1 MGNGY
6 SHILSHFYVRIDEI
20 YKQFQG
26 VSIGMLEGV
35 DCLIFDIDGVLLN
48 CESSFPLLI
57 QKAVEVMWDEMGGV
71 ADAPGYSEEFQRILK
86 RHGAFND
93 DYDIVWLLLCIAKAS
108 GKKELSKALPS
119 VYELETIILGCGED
133 SVAWCLNLFKGVV
146 NQEKVRALCADLYY
160 GDDATVGFYEN
171 EKVLLSVHWK
181 ELPLPT
187 AIYTGR
193 NIREWEVA
201 KKRLG
206 WEDFPDELIIHSDTG
221 IKKPSPEG
229 LKILCDRLNC
239 DCPLFFGDTASDKKS
254 LEAFNKGYFVA
265 IGSLLPESNF
275 SFSDPHDALRTLLGI
290 HV

>member
-1 MGNGY
+1 M
-6 SHILSHFYVRIDEI
+6 V
-20 YKQFQG
+20 K
-26 VSIGMLEGV
+26 GV
-35 DCLIFDIDGVLLN
+35 DCLIFDIDGVLLD

-57 QKAVEVMWDEMGGV
+57 QKAVEVMWEALGRV
-71 ADAPGYSEEFQRILK
+71 SDAPGYSDDFQRLLK

-93 DYDIVWLLLCIAKAS
+93 DYDIAWLLLCIAEAS
-108 GKKELSKALPS
+108 GKRELSKALPT
-119 VYELETIILGCGED
+119 VRELEDLIAGCQND
-133 SVAWCLNLFKGVV
+133 SVSWCLDVFKSIVDR
-146 NQEKVRALCADLYY
+146 EKVRALCTNLYY
-160 GDDATVGFYEN
+160 GDAVTAGFYAN
-171 EKVLLSVHWK
+171 EKVLLSAHWR

-201 KKRLG
+201 KKSLG

-229 LKILCDRLNC
+229 LRILCDRLNC

-265 IGSLLPESNF
+265 IGSLLPESDF
-275 SFSDPHDALRTLLGI
+275 SFSDPHDALRTLLGFD
-290 HV
+290 V